1 MLNIAICD
9 DEEIYICAILEILE
23 EQASFMNM
31 KINFEIYNSA
41 EELLEVVE
49 EEPLKYPIM
58 FLDIFM
64 DKMTGI
70 ELSKKV
76 KFINKSID
84 IIFITSTKE
93 FIFDAYDIGALNYI
107 LKPIDKNRLKEQFLR
122 AVNLVENNK
131 NKFVI
136 TKNSD
141 IYTVNIS
148 EIIYFEVR
156 NRIITV
162 EYIGGEIE
170 FYGKLS
176 AIEKEVL
183 EYNFIK
189 CHRAYIV
196 NPKYIFK
203 IVGYNIILKDG
214 RSIPVSRLKGSSVK
228 EKFIKYIGS

>member
-136 TKNSD
+136 TKNFD